1 MAAEEDDAAALAAL
15 ASRGDA
21 LFAALRDAHPES
33 CVRASLPVAASS
45 LGDTAAVVRAA
56 APVALA
62 ARRALEALRD
72 AAAARE
78 DEEEEDARS
87 NSPNPRR
94 PPPVVVE
101 LCGPEGGHVV
111 GMLLAATLPAG
122 AASEIV
128 LVDRRWPTKRATTT
142 VPSRFEVGSNAPD
155 ASDARA
161 TSPSAAAAP
170 FPVAHVDDPALFGGG
185 VPLTRWRAKT
195 TSAGDLRALH
205 ASLEATNAAAL
216 IVSRRA
222 PGTATLRAAQLFLA
236 PPHTNVEA
244 PPTTRST
251 TRSRPG
257 SRPAPRALVL
267 EPGDPPDKATAL
279 RGKTTYRATRD
290 VLGVVA
296 PRPTT
301 STSGSEERRTEL
313 RTVSFTARD
322 VFARGRSAE
331 DATRAWRALCA
342 RAAGARSV
350 NDERY
355 IYAATS
361 DGDDRAARAAREF
374 DALAALEPV
383 GGVRTDFEPTSNPP
397 RGVSSSDAS
406 GGGAFGPV
414 ALGAA
419 DQMAEIVARVAALV
433 DVTRPRRGGRRVRGR
448 FEVGSKNAE
457 TTVAIEDASR
467 AAAGKKETT
476 RADDAAEEEEEDVV
490 LDIFLRRS
498 DPSRWTSGGYAAH
511 HYVAADPQPHAAC
524 FEAEVAGARVGFVA
538 IGAYGGDGAEALLP
552 LEEED
557 EDEEEEEEEEAG
569 THASPG
575 GKKERAASDSHLRA
589 PRSTRFL
596 TAAQVDR
603 LCVLPSRRGV
613 GVKEALLRVAD
624 AFHALGLPVRLKT
637 ASVDATRS
645 LLRCPLLA
653 LEGFRDPRTKAGV
666 AKRRG
671 AKIVAVVPR
680 LRSSG
685 IETSSSSRD
694 RDAPLLLRGEENID
708 ELRRAAAASPGD
720 GGRANTLP
728 TKRGGGP
735 FAAVHA
741 AMNRAAPDTVARS
754 AAAMDAAIDG
764 IVRRGAEEEAD
775 GGGADDASASESGVS
790 DASESGVSDARSLV
804 AATIARRASAEP
816 AFADTHAAIVARLAD
831 VRVAREIVRATR
843 LRVRNALD
851 GRRSKEAARD
861 DPTSDPASDPSRG
874 AAFDPLAPG
883 AARFLAAM
891 ASRGVAGADR
901 GLADAKTL
909 AANALRDDGSFRVR
923 ASASSLLPNAA
934 AEEEAPSGARRTP
947 LDPRAV
953 AAERVEPA
961 PVFVAALEIARA
973 LAEGGAT
980 LADAVPLDVAKAL
993 EATARRSADDV
1004 FCGDEEETTKRR
1016 GASAVPSRRAAFL
1029 AERVLGV
1036 LEAERRASGAA
1047 GSGVP
1052 EVPEVLRSSNR
1063 AMTRAEVH
1071 AAFVA
1076 EGARSVKSDS
1086 PRAEKADAYSR
1097 KNGDERD
1104 EALVS
1109 TSRRVVAVEG
1119 SAAAVERGMRR
1130 GWVFWYAGSPV
1141 VRFSDAKPFVFD
1153 AKAAAGFHSRERRLF
1168 SQQKTLLDA
1177 GSDDDADPR
1186 RSRREE
1192 TVEKRSP
1199 SRGPRR
1205 RFVPAPV
1212 GATWPT
1218 EGAVYRV

>member
-1 MAAEEDDAAALAAL
+1 M
-15 ASRGDA
+15 
-21 LFAALRDAHPES
+21 
-33 CVRASLPVAASS
+33 
-45 LGDTAAVVRAA
+45 
-56 APVALA
+56 
-62 ARRALEALRD
+62 
-72 AAAARE
+72 
-78 DEEEEDARS
+78 
-87 NSPNPRR
+87 
-94 PPPVVVE
+94 
-101 LCGPEGGHVV
+101 
-111 GMLLAATLPAG
+111 
-122 AASEIV
+122 
-128 LVDRRWPTKRATTT
+128 
-142 VPSRFEVGSNAPD
+142 
-155 ASDARA
+155 
-161 TSPSAAAAP
+161 
-170 FPVAHVDDPALFGGG
+170 
-185 VPLTRWRAKT
+185 
-195 TSAGDLRALH
+195 DLR
-205 ASLEATNAAAL
+205 
-216 IVSRRA
+216 
-222 PGTATLRAAQLFLA
+222 
-236 PPHTNVEA
+236 
-244 PPTTRST
+244 
-251 TRSRPG
+251 
-257 SRPAPRALVL
+257 
-267 EPGDPPDKATAL
+267 
-279 RGKTTYRATRD
+279 
-290 VLGVVA
+290 
-296 PRPTT
+296 
-301 STSGSEERRTEL
+301 
-313 RTVSFTARD
+313 
-322 VFARGRSAE
+322 
-331 DATRAWRALCA
+331 
-342 RAAGARSV
+342 
-350 NDERY
+350 
-355 IYAATS
+355 
-361 DGDDRAARAAREF
+361 
-374 DALAALEPV
+374 
-383 GGVRTDFEPTSNPP
+383 
-397 RGVSSSDAS
+397 
-406 GGGAFGPV
+406 
-414 ALGAA
+414 
-419 DQMAEIVARVAALV
+419 
-433 DVTRPRRGGRRVRGR
+433 
-448 FEVGSKNAE
+448 
-457 TTVAIEDASR
+457 
-467 AAAGKKETT
+467 
-476 RADDAAEEEEEDVV
+476 
-490 LDIFLRRS
+490 
-498 DPSRWTSGGYAAH
+498 GYAAH

-538 IGAYGGDGAEALLP
+538 IGAYGGDGAEALIP
-552 LEEED
+552 PEEEDED
-557 EDEEEEEEEEAG
+557 EDEEEEAEAG

-575 GKKERAASDSHLRA
+575 GKKERAASDSHLRT

-694 RDAPLLLRGEENID
+694 APLLLRGEENID

-720 GGRANTLP
+720 GRANTRVP

-764 IVRRGAEEEAD
+764 IVRRGAKEEAD
-775 GGGADDASASESGVS
+775 GGGADDASASESDVS

-816 AFADTHAAIVARLAD
+816 AFADTHAAIVAGLAD
-831 VRVAREIVRATR
+831 TRVAREIVRATR

-851 GRRSKEAARD
+851 GRRSKEARE
-861 DPTSDPASDPSRG
+861 DPTSDPTSDPSRG

-901 GLADAKTL
+901 GMADAKTL
-909 AANALRDDGSFRVR
+909 AANALRDDGFPVIR

-934 AEEEAPSGARRTP
+934 AEAEAPPRAKNPPRPARGHGGTRRTGAGFCCGAR
-947 LDPRAV
+947 DRARARGGRRDARRRGSPGRREGAGGDGG
-953 AAERVEPA
+953 AAERRST
-961 PVFVAALEIARA
+961 FAAATGKRRRS
-973 LAEGGAT
+973 GA
-980 LADAVPLDVAKAL
+980 
-993 EATARRSADDV
+993 ARR
-1004 FCGDEEETTKRR
+1004 RY
-1016 GASAVPSRRAAFL
+1016 RRAAPRSL
-1029 AERVLGV
+1029 AERVLVV

-1076 EGARSVKSDS
+1076 EGAPRSVKSDY

-1104 EALVS
+1104 AALVT

-1141 VRFSDAKPFVFD
+1141 VRFPDAKPFVFD
-1153 AKAAAGFHSRERRLF
+1153 AESAAGFHSRER
-1168 SQQKTLLDA
+1168 SHDDA

-1186 RSRREE
+1186 RSRREDGG
-1192 TVEKRSP
+1192 KRSP

-1218 EGAVYRV
+1218 EGAVHRV

>member
-94 PPPVVVE
+94 PPPVIVE

-128 LVDRRWPTKRATTT
+128 LVDRRWPTKRATT
-142 VPSRFEVGSNAPD
+142 VRSRFEVGSNAPD
-155 ASDARA
+155 ASDART
-161 TSPSAAAAP
+161 TSPSAAAAAP

-244 PPTTRST
+244 PPTTRSS

-331 DATRAWRALCA
+331 DATRAWKALCA

-361 DGDDRAARAAREF
+361 DGDDRAARAARAFDALAARAF

-433 DVTRPRRGGRRVRGR
+433 DVTRPRKGGRRVRSR

-467 AAAGKKETT
+467 AAAGKKETR

-552 LEEED
+552 LEDEE
-557 EDEEEEEEEEAG
+557 EEEEEEEEEAG

-575 GKKERAASDSHLRA
+575 GKKERAASDSHLRP

-694 RDAPLLLRGEENID
+694 GDAPLLLRGEENID

-720 GGRANTLP
+720 GGRANTRVP

-831 VRVAREIVRATR
+831 TRVAREIVRATR

-851 GRRSKEAARD
+851 GRRSKEARD
-861 DPTSDPASDPSRG
+861 DPTKSDPASDPRG

-901 GLADAKTL
+901 GVADAKTL
-909 AANALRDDGSFRVR
+909 AANALRDDGFRVR

-934 AEEEAPSGARRTP
+934 AEAEAPSGARRTP

-993 EATARRSADDV
+993 EAMARRSADDV

-1016 GASAVPSRRAAFL
+1016 SASAVPSRRAAFL

-1052 EVPEVLRSSNR
+1052 GVPDVLRSSNR

-1076 EGARSVKSDS
+1076 EGARRVKSDH

-1104 EALVS
+1104 AALVS

-1141 VRFSDAKPFVFD
+1141 VRFPDAKPFVFD
-1153 AKAAAGFHSRERRLF
+1153 AESAAGFHSRERGDA
-1168 SQQKTLLDA
+1168 DA

-1186 RSRREE
+1186 RFRREDGG
-1192 TVEKRSP
+1192 KRSP